1 MPMKRY
7 SPRDIESMK
16 RLKALRA
23 KGRGEDPEIDNLPD
37 LPELPTG
44 EGTVAIFIP
53 GEAESPEDVQDEEL
67 IEDEPEDDENVSPI
81 G

>member
-1 MPMKRY
+1 
-7 SPRDIESMK
+7 MK
-16 RLKALRA
+16 RLKAA
-23 KGRGEDPEIDNLPD
+23 KGSGEDTQLADLPD

-53 GEAESPEDVQDEEL
+53 GEAERPEDVQDEEIVEGEL
-67 IEDEPEDDENVSPI
+67 EDDENVSPI